1 MLFIYFNSGRSLF
14 DTTCEKRSSRLK
26 EKKRNGEEV
35 VKCMFVND
43 VIQQNDFLGKLL
55 DNGGVR
61 CLMVKDTKF
70 CTPCPPTTL
79 QESIHHPDFL
89 DKDVGPTTTE
99 EKVQKKQELGILIK
113 GDLPEVPLTETP
125 VPIEMEVAP
134 ISDSNAS
141 SGEPNKP
148 SESTTTPL
156 IGVLSGNDHV
166 TTPELPLDLSTLP
179 CAACGV
185 LCFSEMAVV
194 QPSQIAAAKFRPL
207 KSHASGAQN
216 ITMSSN
222 FILFLLMW
230 LKQVV
235 KSFVLHR
242 FSYNC
247 S

>member
-1 MLFIYFNSGRSLF
+1 MKG
-14 DTTCEKRSSRLK
+14 
-26 EKKRNGEEV
+26 KKRNGEEV

-55 DNGGVR
+55 DNGGAR
-61 CLMVKDTKF
+61 CLMVKDPKF
-70 CTPCPPTTL
+70 CALCPVTTPP
-79 QESIHHPDFL
+79 ESMLHPDSL
-89 DKDVGPTTTE
+89 DKDVALTAADD
-99 EKVQKKQELGILIK
+99 KVQKKQEFGVLMK

-125 VPIEMEVAP
+125 SPIEMEVAP
-134 ISDSNAS
+134 IPDSNVS

-156 IGVLSGNDHV
+156 IEVLSGNDHV
-166 TTPELPLDLSTLP
+166 TTPELALDLSTLP

-207 KSHASGAQN
+207 KSHASGVQN

-222 FILFLLMW
+222 FLFF
-230 LKQVV
+230 
-235 KSFVLHR
+235 FVLT
-242 FSYNC
+242 
-247 S
+247 